1 MHQVDWP
8 LRNMLPYFSAHI
20 FGGST
25 KEFLLLIRT
34 LARNT
39 EIDSSKGRVPLVHD
53 ESYLNWYWR
62 QIGHQPT
69 VTLSRAFKW
78 PDTQKMCKSAI
89 VANGYVMEKT
99 MAEKYCKEL
108 QPFIVETAMRGTAL
122 KQEARSEGIDD
133 GPQVAMRGAA
143 TERRRN

>member
-1 MHQVDWP
+1 M
-8 LRNMLPYFSAHI
+8 
-20 FGGST
+20 
-25 KEFLLLIRT
+25 LIRT

-39 EIDSSKGRVPLVHD
+39 EIDSSKGLVPLVHD

-78 PDTQKMCKSAI
+78 PETQKMCKSAI
-89 VANGYVMEKT
+89 VANGYVMEKA